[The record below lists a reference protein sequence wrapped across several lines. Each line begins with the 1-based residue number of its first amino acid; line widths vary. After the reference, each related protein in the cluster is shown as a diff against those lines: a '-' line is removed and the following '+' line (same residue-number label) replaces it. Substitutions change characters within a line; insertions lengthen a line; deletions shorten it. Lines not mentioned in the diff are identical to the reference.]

1 MANLTYVDAINFAL
15 DVMNPDVDPDD
26 DKFSWDEVKEKLE
39 ALKAQL
45 EKRKHSS
52 NKPTKTQ
59 VANEGIKETILTVL
73 GESDAPM
80 RVKDLL
86 ADERLADFT
95 SPKITALLRQLLPDT
110 GDGRVVRTVEKKVA
124 YFALA

>member
-1 MANLTYVDAINFAL
+1 MTKREMFTAIMNVEAVAANAEMVEFLKHQIDLL
-15 DVMNPDVDPDD
+15 D
-26 DKFSWDEVKEKLE
+26 S
-39 ALKAQL
+39 
-45 EKRKHSS
+45 RKGT

-59 VANEGIKETILTVL
+59 MANENIKETILAVL
-73 GESDAPM
+73 GEADTPM